1 MIYLDYSATT
11 KPDKGVLDTFVEVSN
26 RYFGNPNSLHKLGSE
41 AKNLISASTS
51 QIATILGVKEK
62 EIIYTSGATEANNT
76 AIFGVIWSYT
86 ARGKEIIT
94 TPLEHSSVLEPL
106 KYLET
111 LGYKIKYLSLD
122 QNGLVDIEDLKQ
134 KLSDETLLVS
144 ISSINSE
151 TGIRQ
156 DVEQIGKVLKEYPKV
171 IFHSDVT
178 QSIGKEKINFDFID
192 LASFSAQKFYGL
204 KGIGCLIKKESISLI
219 PLIHGGKSTTI
230 YRSGTPAISLIAS
243 LAKALRLAYTN
254 IEENYAKVEKL
265 NSFLIHELKK
275 IEDVHINS
283 NRYSIPN
290 IVNISILGVKAETML
305 HALEEEDIYL
315 STKTACSGD
324 GYSLAIYTL
333 TGDKNLASSSL
344 RISLSHL
351 TEKEELV
358 VFMKILKEKVDHLK
372 KIME

>member
-76 AIFGVIWSYT
+76 AIFGVIRSYT
-86 ARGKEIIT
+86 TRGKEIIT

-122 QNGLVDIEDLKQ
+122 QNGLVDIEDLKR
-134 KLSDETLLVS
+134 KLSYETLIVS
-144 ISSINSE
+144 IYSINIE
-151 TGIRQ
+151 I
-156 DVEQIGKVLKEYPKV
+156 V

-178 QSIGKEKINFDFID
+178 QIIGKEKINFDFID

-204 KGIGCLIKKESISLI
+204 KGIGCLIKKEYISLI